1 MRKLVLMAG
10 LLLGAAFLPGT
21 PAQAEAMVG
30 CSCVKLGAAPVC
42 TATVLEC
49 NFQVGGVCVAPCAY
63 TTAPP
68 KKVVKRHAVTRHHAM
83 KHKVAKKPAAK
94 KKSKKM

>member
-21 PAQAEAMVG
+21 PAQAQAMVG

-49 NFQVGGVCVAPCAY
+49 NVQVGGVCVAPCSY
-63 TTAPP
+63 EPP
-68 KKVVKRHAVTRHHAM
+68 KAVKKGKRG
-83 KHKVAKKPAAK
+83 K
-94 KKSKKM
+94 KKKM

>member
-49 NFQVGGVCVAPCAY
+49 NFQVGGVCVAPCTY
-63 TTAPP
+63 EPP
-68 KKVVKRHAVTRHHAM
+68 KKAGKKHHKR
-83 KHKVAKKPAAK
+83 K
-94 KKSKKM
+94 KKK

>member
-21 PAQAEAMVG
+21 PAQAQAMLG
-30 CSCVKLGAAPVC
+30 CSCVRLGAAPVC

-49 NFQVGGVCVAPCAY
+49 NFQLGGVCAAPCTY
-63 TTAPP
+63 EPP
-68 KKVVKRHAVTRHHAM
+68 KAGK
-83 KHKVAKKPAAK
+83 KHKRK
-94 KKSKKM
+94 KKK

>member
-10 LLLGAAFLPGT
+10 LLLGAACLPGT

-42 TATVLEC
+42 AATVLEC
-49 NFQVGGVCVAPCAY
+49 NFQVGGVCVAPCTY
-63 TTAPP
+63 EPP
-68 KKVVKRHAVTRHHAM
+68 KKMA
-83 KHKVAKKPAAK
+83 KHKRGK
-94 KKSKKM
+94 KKKM